1 MKNVVLVFK
10 GNHALA
16 LDNAGTVIKKTS
28 TGSFLANLETLAEV
42 LNTIP
47 VGDVTP
53 EVTTIYIPDFIQGI
67 ASGTALDYI
76 RTGKTKSGTQLTGQE
91 MQAFKDVY
99 KMIAERIYNVRLN
112 LAKFIPKTNTE
123 LIALRTNAYNA
134 LTNYVATNG
143 GMTMG
148 GMAPASQLVDPD
160 KALREALDA
169 QIIEAINK
177 GDMDKMMQLKAMRD
191 TLKQPTMVQG
201 TAPVAQ
207 PTNSYVPT
215 PNFGMETTTAPTEN
229 NTAVAQDSNNQ
240 PIATPEETQQQ
251 TQAPVENAGTDVSF
265 TNTTTTDA
273 SNINWANV

>member
-47 VGDVTP
+47 VGDVAP

-148 GMAPASQLVDPD
+148 GMAQASQLVDPD

-229 NTAVAQDSNNQ
+229 NTVVTKDSNNQ

>member
-47 VGDVTP
+47 VGDVAP

-99 KMIAERIYNVRLN
+99 KMIAERIYNVRLS

-143 GMTMG
+143 GMVIG

-215 PNFGMETTTAPTEN
+215 PNFGMESTTAPTEN
-229 NTAVAQDSNNQ
+229 NTVVAQDSNNQ

>member
-215 PNFGMETTTAPTEN
+215 PNFGIESTTAPTEN
-229 NTAVAQDSNNQ
+229 NTVVAKDSNNQ

>member
-47 VGDVTP
+47 VGDVAP

-177 GDMDKMMQLKAMRD
+177 GNMDKMMQLKAMRD

-215 PNFGMETTTAPTEN
+215 PNFGMESTTAPTEN
-229 NTAVAQDSNNQ
+229 NTVVAQDSNNQ